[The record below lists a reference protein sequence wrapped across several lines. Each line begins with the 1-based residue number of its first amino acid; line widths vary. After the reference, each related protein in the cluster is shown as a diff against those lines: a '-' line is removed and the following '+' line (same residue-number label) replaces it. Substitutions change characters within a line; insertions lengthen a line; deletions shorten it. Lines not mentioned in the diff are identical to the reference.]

1 MRVIIKTSNLNP
13 IPEIVF
19 HGLNRDFVKK
29 GFLLINKMAHNNYKV
44 TWKKDLIIFEKDN
57 EVVFFQ
63 ILNMNSFYLNLNE
76 FPQCGILINQEEN

>member
-13 IPEIVF
+13 VPEIVF

-44 TWKKDLIIFEKDN
+44 TWKKDLIIFEKEN
-57 EVVFFQ
+57 EIVFFQ
-63 ILNMNSFYLNLNE
+63 ILNLKSFSPNLNE
-76 FPQCGILINQEEN
+76 FPLCGILIDKE